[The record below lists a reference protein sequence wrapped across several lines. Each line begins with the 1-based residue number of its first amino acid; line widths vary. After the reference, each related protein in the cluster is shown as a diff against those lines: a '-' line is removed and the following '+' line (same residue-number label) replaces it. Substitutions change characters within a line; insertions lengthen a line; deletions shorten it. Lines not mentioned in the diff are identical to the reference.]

1 MTDRTFTHVIVYND
15 GAEPL
20 ALTKAEARSTMRSM
34 RNGDR
39 TDVAAIYTYGEVLRQ
54 YVAADESATRAD
66 KTLRGMWCGGWQEW
80 SAAREELWAD
90 RSNAAWAKMEQWEP
104 LLVAMDNAERQKE
117 VA

>member
-1 MTDRTFTHVIVYND
+1 MTDRTYTHVIVYND

-39 TDVAAIYTYGEVLRQ
+39 TDVDAIYTYNHVVRQ
-54 YVAADESATRAD
+54 YVAADAAATRAD
-66 KTLRGMWCGGWQEW
+66 KTLRGMWCGGWREW

-90 RSNAAWAKMEQWEP
+90 RSNVAHAKLDKWGP
-104 LLVAMDNAERQKE
+104 LLSILEGAEQKE